1 MCFNLYHSLPP
12 GKNSRLNMGLQKK
25 ITRLIVADFC
35 CWVPVCTGGGFVR
48 FCLVI
53 YIPNNA
59 ALRTGEKTLRYW
71 KTLEDAS
78 IMGLENRLRYGGGG
92 GGAVAYSSVS

>member
-1 MCFNLYHSLPP
+1 
-12 GKNSRLNMGLQKK
+12 MGLQKK
-25 ITRLIVADFC
+25 IARLIVADFC

-48 FCLVI
+48 SCLVI
-53 YIPNNA
+53 YTPNNA

-78 IMGLENRLRYGGGG
+78 IMGLWGGGGGGG